1 MEDFGNIEGI
11 EDITEDLKSDE
22 IVKHAID
29 FILNYENELLSLDEL
44 SALKD
49 EFVEMEMYNYA
60 ESVTRTLKAI
70 EVIFKTK

>member
-11 EDITEDLKSDE
+11 EVITEDLKSNE
-22 IVKHAID
+22 IVKHSID
-29 FILNYENELLSLDEL
+29 FVLNYENELLSLDEL
-44 SALKD
+44 TALKD